1 MDYDLIKQKVVA
13 YIGFSKKTE
22 YEVKNKLIKLN
33 ANSEEI
39 NSILNELKQMEY
51 VDDNDYIDSY
61 IRQNINL
68 CKYSIY
74 ELKQKLMQKGLNR
87 DLIESKLQLLY
98 DNNYEEKVVDKILK
112 SRSKS
117 MDQLK
122 LKQYLYKRG
131 FRKYNF
137 EV

>member
-1 MDYDLIKQKVVA
+1 MDYDLIKEKVVA

-22 YEVKNKLIKLN
+22 YEVKNKLLKLN
-33 ANSEEI
+33 ADAEQI
-39 NSILNELKQMEY
+39 NSIIHELIQMGY
-51 VDDNDYIDSY
+51 IDDNDYIDLY
-61 IRQNINL
+61 IRQNIKL

-74 ELKQKLMQKGLNR
+74 EIKQKLMQKGLNK
-87 DLIESKLQLLY
+87 DLIEDKLQLLY
-98 DNNYEEKVVDKILK
+98 DNDYEEDVANKIIK
-112 SRSKS
+112 SKSKS
-117 MDQLK
+117 MDQIK